1 MILCIKCDTIHIIEY
16 RRSWIIAKTDT
27 LHIRIEP
34 SVKQR
39 AEETLKDLGLSITE
53 AINVFLNQ
61 VILNDGIPF
70 EIRKPRYNKE
80 TIQAMEDT
88 KNGKNLSKTFDNV
101 NEMFE
106 ELDK

>member
-1 MILCIKCDTIHIIEY
+1 M
-16 RRSWIIAKTDT
+16 AKTDT

-39 AEETLKDLGLSITE
+39 AEKTLNDLGLSITD

-61 VILNDGIPF
+61 VILHDGIPF
-70 EIRKPRYNKE
+70 EIKKPRYNKE
-80 TIQAMEDT
+80 TLQAMEDV
-88 KNGKNLSKTFDNV
+88 KNKRNLSKVFDSV
-101 NEMFE
+101 DEMFE

>member
-1 MILCIKCDTIHIIEY
+1 M
-16 RRSWIIAKTDT
+16 AKTDT
-27 LHIRIEP
+27 LHIRVEP
-34 SVKQR
+34 RVKQR
-39 AEETLKDLGLSITE
+39 AEETLSDLGLSITE

-80 TIQAMEDT
+80 TIQAIEDT
-88 KNGKNLSKTFDNV
+88 KNGKNLSKTFDSV
-101 NEMFE
+101 DEMFE

>member
-1 MILCIKCDTIHIIEY
+1 M
-16 RRSWIIAKTDT
+16 AKTDT
-27 LHIRIEP
+27 LHIRVEP

-39 AEETLKDLGLSITE
+39 AEETLNDLGLSITE

-61 VILNDGIPF
+61 VILHDGIPF
-70 EIRKPRYNKE
+70 EIKKPKFNKE
-80 TIQAMEDT
+80 TIQAMEDI

-101 NEMFE
+101 EEMFE

>member
-1 MILCIKCDTIHIIEY
+1 M
-16 RRSWIIAKTDT
+16 AKTNT
-27 LHIRIEP
+27 LHIRVEP

-39 AEETLKDLGLSITE
+39 AEATLNDLGLSITE

-80 TIQAMEDT
+80 TIQAIEDT
-88 KNGKNLSKTFDNV
+88 KNGKNLSKTFDSV
-101 NEMFE
+101 GEMFE

>member
-1 MILCIKCDTIHIIEY
+1 M
-16 RRSWIIAKTDT
+16 AKTDT

-39 AEETLKDLGLSITE
+39 AEKTLNDLGLSITE

-61 VILNDGIPF
+61 VILNEGIPF
-70 EIRKPRYNKE
+70 EIKKPKYNKE
-80 TIQAMEDT
+80 TLQVIEDI
-88 KNGKNLSKTFDNV
+88 KNGKNLSKTFESV
-101 NEMFE
+101 NEMFK

>member
-1 MILCIKCDTIHIIEY
+1 M
-16 RRSWIIAKTDT
+16 AKTDT

-34 SVKQR
+34 SVKQK
-39 AEETLKDLGLSITE
+39 AEKTLNDLGLSITE

-70 EIRKPRYNKE
+70 EIKKPKFNNE

-88 KNGKNLSKTFDNV
+88 KNNKNLSKTFDTV

-106 ELDK
+106 ELDI

>member
-1 MILCIKCDTIHIIEY
+1 M
-16 RRSWIIAKTDT
+16 AKTDT

-39 AEETLKDLGLSITE
+39 AEETLNDLGLSITE

-70 EIRKPRYNKE
+70 EIKKPKFNKE
-80 TIQAMEDT
+80 TIQAIEDT
-88 KNGKNLSKTFDNV
+88 KNGKNLSKTFDSV

>member
-1 MILCIKCDTIHIIEY
+1 M
-16 RRSWIIAKTDT
+16 AKTDT

-106 ELDK
+106 KLDK